1 MNRIHIISGIA
12 IVTVALLL
20 GTATIMSDQQSAF
33 AHGYYYDHHNN
44 NHRHGN
50 DGSAAAAEQQLAI
63 AQPQEQQLVAVQ
75 HLDGSSGDSAVQL
88 QAAAGGR

>member
-1 MNRIHIISGIA
+1 MFIILVYSNLLYICIDMNRIHIISGIA

-50 DGSAAAAEQQLAI
+50 DGSA
-63 AQPQEQQLVAVQ
+63 
-75 HLDGSSGDSAVQL
+75 GSSGSSW
-88 QAAAGGR
+88 R